1 MKNNEIKIKEVQDH
15 EDYEIKEQNNYDDFE
30 NEEESKIVYIKFS
43 GMELPNSEILYN
55 FAETLKNETGH
66 ENFSFESDYINLDL
80 DFNLNVNFSKINDLF
95 NNKDFIKQLVF
106 SLFEKSNIQNFVKN
120 NWDKL
125 HILINEERKGIEK
138 QEIIMDKKDFL
149 KKVEEAFLLFNEK
162 LEILSEFFSMTND
175 ELKIYYFKYIAAYVQ
190 KNKLFHIY
198 SINSSIGKDLLT
210 NSCCSFLKK
219 IDKKRDNGNF
229 YNATR
234 NGILNAM
241 KGKFKENKT
250 FFI

>member
-1 MKNNEIKIKEVQDH
+1 MKNNEIKIKKDH
-15 EDYEIKEQNNYDDFE
+15 EDYKTKEENNYDDFE
-30 NEEESKIVYIKFS
+30 NKEESKIIYIKFS
-43 GMELPNSEILYN
+43 GMELPDSEILYD
-55 FAETLKNETGH
+55 FAESLKNETGH

-80 DFNLNVNFSKINDLF
+80 NFNVDFSKTNDLF
-95 NNKDFIKQLVF
+95 NNKNFIKQLVF

-125 HILINEERKGIEK
+125 HILINEERKEIENK
-138 QEIIMDKKDFL
+138 EIIIDENDFF
-149 KKVEEAFLLFNEK
+149 KKVKEAFLIFNEK
-162 LEILSEFFSMTND
+162 LEILSEFFSITND
-175 ELKIYYFKYIAAYVQ
+175 ELKIYYFKYITAYVQ

-198 SINSSIGKDLLT
+198 SINYNFGKDLLT

-219 IDKKRDNGNF
+219 IDKERDNGNF

-241 KGKFKENKT
+241 KGEFKENKT

>member
-1 MKNNEIKIKEVQDH
+1 MKNNEIKIKE
-15 EDYEIKEQNNYDDFE
+15 QNNYGDFE
-30 NEEESKIVYIKFS
+30 NKEESKIVYIKFS

-55 FAETLKNETGH
+55 FTKSLKDETGH
-66 ENFSFESDYINLDL
+66 ENFSFESDYLNL
-80 DFNLNVNFSKINDLF
+80 DFNLNVNFLKTNDLF

-125 HILINEERKGIEK
+125 HILINEERKGIENK
-138 QEIIMDKKDFL
+138 EIIMNEKDFL
-149 KKVEEAFLLFNEK
+149 KKVEEAFLIFNEK
-162 LEILSEFFSMTND
+162 LEILSEFFSITND
-175 ELKIYYFKYIAAYVQ
+175 ELKIYYFKYITAYVQ

-198 SINSSIGKDLLT
+198 SINYNFGKDLLT

-219 IDKKRDNGNF
+219 IDKERDNGNF

-241 KGKFKENKT
+241 KGEFKENKT